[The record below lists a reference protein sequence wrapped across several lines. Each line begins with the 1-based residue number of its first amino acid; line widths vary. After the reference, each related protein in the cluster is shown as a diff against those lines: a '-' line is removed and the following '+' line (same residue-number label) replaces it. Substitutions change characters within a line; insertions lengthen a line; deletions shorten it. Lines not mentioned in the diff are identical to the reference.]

1 MANNIVWHPFVHES
15 NLKYKN
21 LLSHLLSAQPMH
33 AGHGAST
40 SVWEQMVDGIS
51 CEIGPDQQ
59 PFSLQPLAVRPAKG
73 CHTYLIKFARKN
85 QGIAL
90 RSTGT
95 NNQPEC
101 GEMQRVLEAV
111 LEVTDCKQLMAE
123 VGGLKGN

>member
-21 LLSHLLSAQPMH
+21 LLSHLLSAQRMH

-40 SVWEQMVDGIS
+40 SVWEQMVDGIN

-59 PFSLQPLAVRPAKG
+59 PFSLQPLAVRAAKD
-73 CHTYLIKFARKN
+73 CYTYLMKFARKN

-95 NNQPEC
+95 NNQPES

-111 LEVTDCKQLMAE
+111 LEVTDS
-123 VGGLKGN
+123 LKGN